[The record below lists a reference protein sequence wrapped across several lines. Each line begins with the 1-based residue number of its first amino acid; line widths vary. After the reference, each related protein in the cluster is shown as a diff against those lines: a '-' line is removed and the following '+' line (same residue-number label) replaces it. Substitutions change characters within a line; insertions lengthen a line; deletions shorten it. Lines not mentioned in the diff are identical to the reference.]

1 MYLLI
6 TVSCQAS
13 TLYVLPQLKFIK
25 FTSAKLFNSLFY
37 KSIFNDFAFLVLR
50 VFTGALLIH
59 HGFEKLN
66 DINNF
71 ADAFVRPLHLPFPV
85 TLSYFAAGSE
95 IVGSWLLMLG
105 LCTRLGATAILGTM
119 SVAIYHALIT
129 SGFNIYLLEL
139 LALYFSS
146 AFSIILLGP
155 GIFSADYLIKEILN
169 DKSVFSLLSL
179 NEKTLLSTQLISP
192 KNKILKSEKNKKLFV
207 FPFSS
212 FFRHK

>member
-1 MYLLI
+1 MLSSILFKTIFKDLAILL
-6 TVSCQAS
+6 
-13 TLYVLPQLKFIK
+13 
-25 FTSAKLFNSLFY
+25 
-37 KSIFNDFAFLVLR
+37 LR

-85 TLSYFAAGSE
+85 TLSYLAAASE
-95 IVGSWLLMLG
+95 IVGSWSLIIGLG
-105 LCTRLGATAILGTM
+105 TRLGASAILGTM
-119 SVAIYHALIT
+119 SVAIYHALVT

-146 AFSIILLGP
+146 AISIILLGP
-155 GIFSADYLIKEILN
+155 GKFSADYLINEIFINKLN
-169 DKSVFSLLSL
+169 PLESSSMEKRNL
-179 NEKTLLSTQLISP
+179 NAEI
-192 KNKILKSEKNKKLFV
+192 KNKKEITNKSKQDKFFE

-212 FFRHK
+212 FLSS

>member
-1 MYLLI
+1 ML
-6 TVSCQAS
+6 
-13 TLYVLPQLKFIK
+13 
-25 FTSAKLFNSLFY
+25 NSIFY
-37 KSIFNDFAFLVLR
+37 KSVFKDFAFLILR

-85 TLSYFAAGSE
+85 TLSYIAAGSE
-95 IVGSWLLMLG
+95 IGGSWLLILG
-105 LCTRLGATAILGTM
+105 LGTRLGATAILGTM
-119 SVAIYHALIT
+119 SVAIYHAIVT

-139 LALYFSS
+139 LALYFAA

-155 GIFSADYLIKEILN
+155 GMFSADYLIKQIF
-169 DKSVFSLLSL
+169 KSNPGFIFSIF
-179 NEKTLLSTQLISP
+179 TQPSSNTFTSSSRRNTP
-192 KNKILKSEKNKKLFV
+192 KSIKQKKSFE

-212 FFRHK
+212 FLSS

>member
-1 MYLLI
+1 MAILL
-6 TVSCQAS
+6 
-13 TLYVLPQLKFIK
+13 
-25 FTSAKLFNSLFY
+25 
-37 KSIFNDFAFLVLR
+37 LR

-85 TLSYFAAGSE
+85 TLSYIAAASE
-95 IVGSWLLMLG
+95 IVGSWSLIIGLG
-105 LCTRLGATAILGTM
+105 TRLGAFAILGTM
-119 SVAIYHALIT
+119 SVAIYHALVT

-146 AFSIILLGP
+146 AISIILLGP
-155 GIFSADYLIKEILN
+155 GKFSADYLINEFFVNKLNPLESNSMEKRNSNAEIKIKKEN
-169 DKSVFSLLSL
+169 SNKSKQDKFF
-179 NEKTLLSTQLISP
+179 E
-192 KNKILKSEKNKKLFV
+192 

-212 FFRHK
+212 FLSS

>member
-1 MYLLI
+1 LLSSI
-6 TVSCQAS
+6 
-13 TLYVLPQLKFIK
+13 I
-25 FTSAKLFNSLFY
+25 Y
-37 KSIFNDFAFLVLR
+37 KTIFKDLAILVLR

-85 TLSYFAAGSE
+85 TLSYVAAASE
-95 IVGSWLLMLG
+95 IVGSWSLIIGLG
-105 LCTRLGATAILGTM
+105 TRLGASAILGTM
-119 SVAIYHALIT
+119 SVAIYHALVT

-146 AFSIILLGP
+146 AISIICLGP
-155 GIFSADYLIKEILN
+155 GKFSADYLINEVFINKTNPIGSTS
-169 DKSVFSLLSL
+169 DKSSIH
-179 NEKTLLSTQLISP
+179 NNGTENIIK
-192 KNKILKSEKNKKLFV
+192 KSKQDKFFE

-212 FFRHK
+212 FLSS

>member
-1 MYLLI
+1 MLSSILFKTIFKDLAILI
-6 TVSCQAS
+6 
-13 TLYVLPQLKFIK
+13 
-25 FTSAKLFNSLFY
+25 
-37 KSIFNDFAFLVLR
+37 LR

-85 TLSYFAAGSE
+85 TLSYIAASSE
-95 IVGSWLLMLG
+95 IVGSWSLIIGLG
-105 LCTRLGATAILGTM
+105 TRLGASAILGTM
-119 SVAIYHALIT
+119 SVAIYHALVT

-146 AFSIILLGP
+146 AISIILLGP
-155 GIFSADYLIKEILN
+155 GKFSADYLIKEIYINKLN
-169 DKSVFSLLSL
+169 LIENKSWKKAILNFEARKTKNIINKSKQDKLL
-179 NEKTLLSTQLISP
+179 E
-192 KNKILKSEKNKKLFV
+192 

-212 FFRHK
+212 FLSS

>member
-1 MYLLI
+1 LLSSI
-6 TVSCQAS
+6 
-13 TLYVLPQLKFIK
+13 LL
-25 FTSAKLFNSLFY
+25 
-37 KSIFNDFAFLVLR
+37 KSIFKDLAILLLR

-85 TLSYFAAGSE
+85 TLSYVAAASE
-95 IVGSWLLMLG
+95 IVGSWSLIIGLG
-105 LCTRLGATAILGTM
+105 TRFGASAILGTM
-119 SVAIYHALIT
+119 SVAIYHALVT

-146 AFSIILLGP
+146 AISIILLGP
-155 GIFSADYLIKEILN
+155 GKFSADYLISEIFINKLN
-169 DKSVFSLLSL
+169 PKGVTSKQ
-179 NEKTLLSTQLISP
+179 KTFASEDLDHKKI
-192 KNKILKSEKNKKLFV
+192 KNSKQHKIFE

-212 FFRHK
+212 FLSS